1 VGPSPRSGSDPGRRR
16 ARADADSVSHA
27 ASGLRLTG
35 ALIFYYNAFMFSP
48 IEWHLG
54 ANGPVVRMLDQTRLP
69 GEVVWVDCPDHQT
82 VAKGIKE
89 LWVRGAPAI
98 GIAAAMGYALGANGI
113 RAGTYDD
120 LARQLKPIRDTLA
133 STRPTAVNLF
143 WALNRMNE
151 VLQIHK
157 DRPVESIKERL
168 VQEARA
174 IHDEDIQRN
183 VAMGRHGA
191 RLVQEG
197 DTILTHCNTGALA
210 TGGHGT
216 ALGVLFTAWEE
227 GKRFKVLVDET
238 RPVLQGAR
246 LTMWELQQNK
256 IPATLIA
263 DNMAGAFMKKGTV
276 RLCLVGADRI
286 AANGD
291 TANKIGTY
299 SVAVLAKAHRIPFY
313 VAAPTS
319 TIDFSIASGEAIP
332 IEERNPEEVTTIFG
346 KVRVAPAN
354 VEAANPAFDVTPA
367 KYITGIITEE
377 GVFKPGE
384 LKRKLDARKRA

>member
-1 VGPSPRSGSDPGRRR
+1 
-16 ARADADSVSHA
+16 
-27 ASGLRLTG
+27 
-35 ALIFYYNAFMFSP
+35 MFSP
-48 IEWHLG
+48 IEWHHG
-54 ANGPVVRMLDQTRLP
+54 IVRMLDQTRLP
-69 GEVVWVDCPDHQT
+69 HEVVWVDCPDHQT
-82 VAKGIKE
+82 VAKGIRE

-98 GIAAAMGYALGANGI
+98 GVAAAMGYALGAQAI
-113 RAGTYDD
+113 RAGSHDD
-120 LARQLKPIRDTLA
+120 FVRQLKPIHDTLA
-133 STRPTAVNLF
+133 ATRPTAVNLF
-143 WALNRMNE
+143 WALNRMNAV
-151 VLQIHK
+151 VLLHRDK
-157 DRPVESIKERL
+157 PVDEIKNRL
-168 VQEARA
+168 VQEAKA
-174 IHDEDIQRN
+174 IHEEDIRRN

-191 RLVQEG
+191 ALIHDG

-216 ALGVLFTAWEE
+216 ALGVVFSAWES
-227 GKRFKVLVDET
+227 GKRVKVLVDET

-256 IPATLIA
+256 IPATLIT
-263 DNMAGAFMKKGTV
+263 DNMAGSFMNKGAV

-299 SVAVLAKAHRIPFY
+299 SVAVLARAHRIPFY

-319 TIDFSIASGEAIP
+319 TIDFSIASGDAIP
-332 IEERNPEEVTTIFG
+332 IEERNPDEVTNVFG
-346 KVRVAPAN
+346 KVRIAPAN

-377 GVFKPGE
+377 GIFKPGE
-384 LKRKLDARKRA
+384 LKRKLGGAKRA